1 MDNILT
7 YKTYLYLSEE
17 KLAIVVL
24 EAMHLKIIY
33 KQEFLIKKSSRE
45 FNFEKLKEFLEN
57 NIFKIEKELKNFI
70 KNIYII
76 IDNYEFF
83 LVNLSIKNQN
93 NGNLLSTKNL
103 QYSLNEARD
112 LCKKTF
118 EKKRIIHM
126 LIENYLIDDKF
137 YSSLP
142 KNLKCNNFAL
152 DIKFLCLSENLV
164 KNLEKTLESYQI
176 SVNQIVSGNY
186 VKSFLNDNED
196 LFIQTLRITQ
206 GCNPNEIRFS
216 NKIRENQG
224 FFEKFF
230 NFFR

>member
-76 IDNYEFF
+76 MR
-83 LVNLSIKNQN
+83 
-93 NGNLLSTKNL
+93 TKN
-103 QYSLNEARD
+103 D
-112 LCKKTF
+112 
-118 EKKRIIHM
+118 
-126 LIENYLIDDKF
+126 
-137 YSSLP
+137 
-142 KNLKCNNFAL
+142 
-152 DIKFLCLSENLV
+152 
-164 KNLEKTLESYQI
+164 
-176 SVNQIVSGNY
+176 
-186 VKSFLNDNED
+186 SFD
-196 LFIQTLRITQ
+196 T
-206 GCNPNEIRFS
+206 S
-216 NKIRENQG
+216 KIR
-224 FFEKFF
+224 K
-230 NFFR
+230 